1 MSSVKLKKYGFS
13 ISHLRV
19 LAVLVMFSML
29 YGCAA
34 TKPPKPSKG
43 HITAPAENAIEEIPA
58 PVAQSTFVPP
68 PAPAQKTEIYTVVVN
83 EVSVKEMLFA
93 LARDASMNV
102 DIHPGIKGKVTLN
115 AVKQSM
121 AQILKRIS
129 EQVPIRYRID
139 GKNLEISPDT
149 PFFRTYKVN
158 YVNMTRESASN
169 VSVATQISST
179 GSTSGGSGGSN
190 TSQTLVKS
198 SMNNDFWSSLVA
210 NVNSIIRQDA
220 VVASKESGN
229 PEGENQVVANPH
241 SGVLTVYGNQRQQGR
256 VQQFLDQVL
265 ANVQRQVLI
274 EVTIAEVELSDR
286 YQSGIDWNVLSGNG
300 QVTTSAVSTMTPNSA
315 KTPPGFLLNLGVAN
329 TNFDFNLGISM
340 LESFGNTK
348 VLSSPKI
355 IALNNQTALLK
366 VVDEKVYFEV
376 TMDVQEATDNARE
389 TKTFTG
395 AIKTVPVGII
405 LAVTPQI
412 NENGNVTMN
421 IRPTITRITGYVSD
435 PVPRLQGADFE
446 NLIPEI
452 QVREMESLLQ
462 VRDGQTVVLGG
473 LMQNKDN
480 KNDRGI
486 PWFAQIPFIGGM
498 FNYKDEELVKTE
510 LVVFLRPVIT
520 RNSAVASDLQ
530 AFQSYLPMESNN
542 IDSNVRLSEK
552 ANGAKQ

>member
-1 MSSVKLKKYGFS
+1 MLR
-13 ISHLRV
+13 LRV
-19 LAVLVMFSML
+19 QSQNLIGIFSVIAFSVFL
-29 YGCAA
+29 FGCTA
-34 TKPPKPSKG
+34 TQPPKPSAG
-43 HITAPAENAIEEIPA
+43 HITAPAKNIVEDIPA

-68 PAPAQKTEIYTVVVN
+68 PEPMENTEIYTVVVN

-115 AVKQSM
+115 AVRQSM

-158 YVNMTRESASN
+158 YVNMSRESASN

-179 GSTSGGSGGSN
+179 GSSDGGSGGAN
-190 TSQTLVKS
+190 TSQTSVKS
-198 SMNNDFWSSLVA
+198 SISNDFWGSLVS
-210 NVNSIIRQDA
+210 NVSAILSQDVEGA
-220 VVASKESGN
+220 EKEGN
-229 PEGENQVVANPH
+229 NQVVANPH

-256 VQQFLDQVL
+256 IQEFLDQVL

-286 YQSGIDWNVLSGNG
+286 YQSGIDWNILSGNG
-300 QVTTSAVSTMTPNSA
+300 QVTGSAISSMTPNSA
-315 KTPPGFLLNLGVAN
+315 KTAPGFLVNLGVAN
-329 TNFDFNLGISM
+329 SNFDFNLGISM

-376 TMDVQEATDNARE
+376 TMDVQEATDNSSAI
-389 TKTFTG
+389 KTFTG
-395 AIKTVPVGII
+395 EIKTVPVGII

-435 PVPRLQGADFE
+435 PVPQLQGADFD

-473 LMQNKDN
+473 LMQNRDN

-486 PWFAQIPFIGGM
+486 PWFAKIPWLGGL
-498 FNYKDEELVKTE
+498 FNYRDEELVKTE
-510 LVVFLRPVIT
+510 LVVFLRPVIS
-520 RNSAVASDLQ
+520 RNSTVASDLQ
-530 AFQSYLPMESNN
+530 SFQSYLPSAPIRNSSSTN
-542 IDSNVRLSEK
+542 
-552 ANGAKQ
+552 ANGKVNEVMK

>member
-1 MSSVKLKKYGFS
+1 MIKTGLSKL
-13 ISHLRV
+13 LVV
-19 LAVLVMFSML
+19 LILT
-29 YGCAA
+29 GCAA
-34 TKPPKPSKG
+34 SQPPKPSQG
-43 HITAPAENAIEEIPA
+43 HISAPAKKVSEDIPA

-68 PAPAQKTEIYTVVVN
+68 PVPAQKSEIYTIVVN
-83 EVSVKEMLFA
+83 EVPVKEMLFA

-102 DIHPGIKGKVTLN
+102 DIHPGIEGKVTLN

-121 AQILKRIS
+121 LQILNRIS
-129 EQVPIRYRID
+129 EQVPIRYQID
-139 GKNLEISPDT
+139 GKNLVISPDT

-158 YVNMTRESASN
+158 YVNMSRQSAST
-169 VSVATQISST
+169 VSVATQIAST
-179 GSTSGGSGGSN
+179 GPENGSSGGGN
-190 TSQTLVKS
+190 TSETSVKS
-198 SMNNDFWSSLVA
+198 SITNNFWDSLVA
-210 NVNSIIRQDA
+210 NVRTILTQGEKVEDS
-220 VVASKESGN
+220 E
-229 PEGENQVVANPH
+229 EGENRVVANPH
-241 SGVLTVYGNQRQQGR
+241 SGVLTVFGNQRQQSR
-256 VQQFLDQVL
+256 VQEFLDQVL

-274 EVTIAEVELSDR
+274 EVTIVEVELSDKF
-286 YQSGIDWNVLSGNG
+286 QSGIDWSILSGG
-300 QVTTSAVSTMTPNSA
+300 DKVVGEAVTTLIPNAARTS
-315 KTPPGFLLNLGVAN
+315 PGFVFDLGVVNAD
-329 TNFDFNLGISM
+329 FDFSMGVNM
-340 LESFGNTK
+340 LESFGDAK

-389 TKTFTG
+389 TKIFTG

-435 PVPRLQGADFE
+435 PVPRLQGAEFE

-462 VRDGQTVVLGG
+462 VRDRQTVILGG

-480 KNDRGI
+480 KINNGL
-486 PWFAQIPFIGGM
+486 PWFARLPWIGNM
-498 FNYKDEELVKTE
+498 FSYREEDLVKTE

-520 RNSAVASDLQ
+520 RNSTIVSDLQ
-530 AFQSYLPMESNN
+530 SFQNYLPTAEPKKMKNSVSTSN
-542 IDSNVRLSEK
+542 DMSGDV
-552 ANGAKQ
+552 Q